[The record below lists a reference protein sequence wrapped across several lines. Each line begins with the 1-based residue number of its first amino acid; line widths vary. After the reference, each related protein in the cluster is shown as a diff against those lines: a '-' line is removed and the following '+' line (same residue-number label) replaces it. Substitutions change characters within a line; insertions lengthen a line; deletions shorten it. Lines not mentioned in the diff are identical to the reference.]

1 MSLVPNMGPGQ
12 AMMWKTFLGDEHSI
26 GIVSE
31 GGLDIKK
38 GLVY

>member
-1 MSLVPNMGPGQ
+1 
-12 AMMWKTFLGDEHSI
+12 MMWKIFLGDEYSI